1 MTRLVRIALA
11 GLLVL
16 WTAGSAAA
24 GPAADHVHESID
36 AVLKILADPD
46 LKTSPKTV
54 ERRRAIRTVANE
66 LFDFAELSRR
76 SLATHWAARTPA
88 ERQEFIALFTDL
100 LEKSY
105 ITTIEEYTG
114 EPILYVGETTD
125 GNLSL
130 VKTRIVTRQGT
141 KIPVDYR
148 LFQQVE
154 GWRAFDVRIE
164 GISLVAN
171 YRAQFNTIIARSGY
185 PDLVSR
191 LKAKRDV
198 RSGGREDRP
207 GERDRARPRRSANE
221 SDAVAMP

>member
-1 MTRLVRIALA
+1 MRIMTRLVRIALA

-100 LEKSY
+100 DRKS
-105 ITTIEEYTG
+105 
-114 EPILYVGETTD
+114 
-125 GNLSL
+125 
-130 VKTRIVTRQGT
+130 TRLNSSHRCT
-141 KIPVDYR
+141 
-148 LFQQVE
+148 
-154 GWRAFDVRIE
+154 
-164 GISLVAN
+164 
-171 YRAQFNTIIARSGY
+171 
-185 PDLVSR
+185 
-191 LKAKRDV
+191 
-198 RSGGREDRP
+198 
-207 GERDRARPRRSANE
+207 
-221 SDAVAMP
+221 

>member
-1 MTRLVRIALA
+1 MRIMTRLLRIALA

-16 WTAGSAAA
+16 WTVGAAAA

-46 LKTSPKTV
+46 LKTSAKTV
-54 ERRRAIRTVANE
+54 ER
-66 LFDFAELSRR
+66 
-76 SLATHWAARTPA
+76 
-88 ERQEFIALFTDL
+88 
-100 LEKSY
+100 
-105 ITTIEEYTG
+105 
-114 EPILYVGETTD
+114 
-125 GNLSL
+125 
-130 VKTRIVTRQGT
+130 
-141 KIPVDYR
+141 
-148 LFQQVE
+148 
-154 GWRAFDVRIE
+154 WRAVDVRIE

-171 YRAQFNTIIARSGY
+171 YRAQFNTIISRSGY